1 MVAVGISLA
10 ATAVASIDFEGVKYE
25 LKEYSKVAKELIKGF
40 YYLAIGDKD
49 GRMLVSPIRIPT
61 ATLASKAMQTGLS
74 VYSPDPLEAYAV
86 AQLAGNGMAPVLDPA
101 YPNGY
106 FAHYHAYG
114 RTKPSS
120 HAFYSIP
127 TAKECY

>member
-1 MVAVGISLA
+1 MVAAGLSLA

-61 ATLASKAMQTGLS
+61 VVLASKAMQAGLS

-86 AQLAGNGMAPVLDPA
+86 AQMAGNGMAPVLDPA
-101 YPNGY
+101 HQNGY

-114 RTKPSS
+114 RPKPSS
-120 HAFYSIP
+120 HAFYGIP
-127 TAKECY
+127 TAKGCY